1 LYINGFNGRDIMVL
15 AVKERGEL
23 AEPRPRAE
31 SLSLNIRN
39 LLLAEITRDVL
50 TEAPLIRELAERIR
64 SEMEVVPLRK
74 REAYTWVAGV
84 DAGSQ
89 VIPMAS
95 RQYAVISA
103 LVYTLPQGGRFYL
116 PPESMCEPYSVGG
129 GFAGS
134 VNLRREARLYET
146 AREFLLGGREV
157 ELMLVDGPLALSGWW
172 GAAGCEEDRR
182 RLVDALNGLLRV
194 CRDRGVTVA
203 GVVKRPSARYLVH
216 YLGLGAE
223 TDLSD
228 SYLMHQT
235 LMPGERTDVF
245 SPRTAMRM
253 ASRGSQMMDVVQ
265 EPVYGFYCR
274 LTRGWDVPPIRVDLP
289 AFCLGAV
296 DDVADYCYATSLWSG
311 IPLPIVRA
319 DEEVKVSRRFIGDV
333 YSEIISRVGRE
344 TGDVSPL
351 APYWGEGEWMVG

>member
-1 LYINGFNGRDIMVL
+1 LVL
-15 AVKERGEL
+15 AVKERNDL
-23 AEPRPRAE
+23 VDPAPRAQ
-31 SLSLNIRN
+31 SLSLSIRN
-39 LLLAEITRDVL
+39 LLLNEITEDVV
-50 TEAPLIRELAERIR
+50 TEAPLVKELAERIR
-64 SEMEVVPLRK
+64 REMNMVRLRK
-74 REAYTWVAGV
+74 REAYTYVAGV

-89 VIPMAS
+89 VIPLAS
-95 RQYAVISA
+95 RQYAVLGA
-103 LVYTLPQGGRFYL
+103 LVYSLPSGSRFYL
-116 PPESMCEPYSVGG
+116 PPESMCMPYSVGG
-129 GFAGS
+129 GGFGGS

-146 AREFLLGGREV
+146 AKEFLVGGGEV

-172 GAAGCEEDRR
+172 GAAGSEAERR

-194 CRDRGVTVA
+194 CRDRGVAVA
-203 GVVKRPSARYLVH
+203 GVVKRPSARYLVY

-235 LMPGERTDVF
+235 LEPGERTDIF
-245 SPRTAMRM
+245 SPRTALRM
-253 ASRGSQMMDVVQ
+253 ASHGSPMMDVVQ

-274 LTRGWDVPPIRVDLP
+274 LTSEWDIPPIRVDLP
-289 AFCLGAV
+289 AFCLGSV
-296 DDVADYCYATSLWSG
+296 DDVADYCYATSFWSG

-333 YSEIISRVGRE
+333 YSEIVSRVGRE

-351 APYWGEGEWMVG
+351 APYWGEGEWMAG

>member
-1 LYINGFNGRDIMVL
+1 MVL
-15 AVKERGEL
+15 AVKERSEL
-23 AEPRPRAE
+23 VDSEPRAQ
-31 SLSLNIRN
+31 SLSLSIRN
-39 LLLAEITRDVL
+39 LLLAEITGDVVA
-50 TEAPLIRELAERIR
+50 EAPLVKGLAERIR
-64 SEMEVVPLRK
+64 REMDVVRLRK
-74 REAYTWVAGV
+74 REAFTYVAGA

-89 VIPMAS
+89 VIPLAS
-95 RQYAVISA
+95 RQYAVIGA
-103 LVYTLPQGGRFYL
+103 LVYSLPRGSRFYL
-116 PPESMCEPYSVGG
+116 PPESMCGPYSLGGG
-129 GFAGS
+129 GFGGS

-146 AREFLLGGREV
+146 AREFLVRGGEV

-172 GAAGCEEDRR
+172 GAAGSEAERR

-235 LMPGERTDVF
+235 LEPGERTDIF
-245 SPRTAMRM
+245 SPRTALRM
-253 ASRGSQMMDVVQ
+253 ASRGSPMMDVVQ

-274 LTRGWDVPPIRVDLP
+274 LTRGWDIPPIRVDLP
-289 AFCLGAV
+289 AFCLGQV
-296 DDVADYCYATSLWSG
+296 DDVADYCYSTSLWSG
-311 IPLPIVRA
+311 IPLPLVRA
-319 DEEVKVSRRFIGDV
+319 DEEVKVSRHFIGDV
-333 YSEIISRVGRE
+333 YSEIVSRVGRE

-351 APYWGEGEWMVG
+351 APYWGEGEWMAG

>member
-1 LYINGFNGRDIMVL
+1 MVL
-15 AVKERGEL
+15 AVKERNDL
-23 AEPRPRAE
+23 VDPAPRAQ
-31 SLSLNIRN
+31 SLSLSIRN
-39 LLLAEITRDVL
+39 LLLNEITEDVV
-50 TEAPLIRELAERIR
+50 TEAPLVKELAERIR
-64 SEMEVVPLRK
+64 REMNMVRLRK
-74 REAYTWVAGV
+74 REAYTYVAGV

-89 VIPMAS
+89 VIPLAS
-95 RQYAVISA
+95 RQYAVLGA
-103 LVYTLPQGGRFYL
+103 LVYSLPSGSRFYL
-116 PPESMCEPYSVGG
+116 PPESMCMPYSVGG
-129 GFAGS
+129 GGFGGS

-146 AREFLLGGREV
+146 AKEFLVGGGEV

-172 GAAGCEEDRR
+172 GAAGSEAERR

-194 CRDRGVTVA
+194 CRDRGVAVA
-203 GVVKRPSARYLVH
+203 GVVKRPSARYLVY

-235 LMPGERTDVF
+235 LEPGERTDIF
-245 SPRTAMRM
+245 SPRTALRM
-253 ASRGSQMMDVVQ
+253 ASHGSPMMDVVQ

-274 LTRGWDVPPIRVDLP
+274 LTSEWDIPPIRVDLP
-289 AFCLGAV
+289 AFCLGSV
-296 DDVADYCYATSLWSG
+296 DDVADYCYATSFWSG

-333 YSEIISRVGRE
+333 YSEIVSRVGRE

-351 APYWGEGEWMVG
+351 APYWGEGEWMAG

>member
-1 LYINGFNGRDIMVL
+1 MVL
-15 AVKERGEL
+15 AVKERNDL
-23 AEPRPRAE
+23 VDPTPRAQ
-31 SLSLNIRN
+31 SLSLSIRN
-39 LLLAEITRDVL
+39 LLLNEITRDVL
-50 TEAPLIRELAERIR
+50 TEAPLVKELAERIR
-64 SEMEVVPLRK
+64 REMNMVRLRK
-74 REAYTWVAGV
+74 REAYTYVAGV

-89 VIPMAS
+89 VIPLAS
-95 RQYAVISA
+95 RQYAVLGA
-103 LVYTLPQGGRFYL
+103 LVYSLPSGARFYL
-116 PPESMCEPYSVGG
+116 PPESMCMPYSVGG
-129 GFAGS
+129 GGFGGS

-146 AREFLLGGREV
+146 AREFLVGGGEV

-172 GAAGCEEDRR
+172 GAAGSEAERR

-194 CRDRGVTVA
+194 CRDRGVAVA

-235 LMPGERTDVF
+235 LEPGERTDIF
-245 SPRTAMRM
+245 SPRTALHM
-253 ASRGSQMMDVVQ
+253 ASRGSPMMDVVQ

-274 LTRGWDVPPIRVDLP
+274 LTREWDIPPIRVDLP
-289 AFCLGAV
+289 AFCLGQV
-296 DDVADYCYATSLWSG
+296 DDVADYCYATSLWGG

>member
-1 LYINGFNGRDIMVL
+1 VL
-15 AVKERGEL
+15 AVKERNDL
-23 AEPRPRAE
+23 VDPTPRAQ
-31 SLSLNIRN
+31 SLSLSIRN
-39 LLLAEITRDVL
+39 LLLNEITGDVL
-50 TEAPLIRELAERIR
+50 TEAPLVKELAKRIR
-64 SEMEVVPLRK
+64 REMNMVRLRK
-74 REAYTWVAGV
+74 REAYTYVAGV

-89 VIPMAS
+89 MIPLAS
-95 RQYAVISA
+95 RQYAVLGA
-103 LVYTLPQGGRFYL
+103 LVYSLPSGARFYL

-129 GFAGS
+129 GGFGGS

-146 AREFLLGGREV
+146 AREFLVGGGEV

-172 GAAGCEEDRR
+172 GAAGSEAERR

-194 CRDRGVTVA
+194 CRDRGVAVA
-203 GVVKRPSARYLVH
+203 GIVKRPSARYLVH

-235 LMPGERTDVF
+235 LEPGERTDIF
-245 SPRTAMRM
+245 SPRTALRM
-253 ASRGSQMMDVVQ
+253 ASHGSPMMDVIQ

-274 LTRGWDVPPIRVDLP
+274 LTREWGIPPIRVDLP
-289 AFCLGAV
+289 AFCLGSV
-296 DDVADYCYATSLWSG
+296 DDVADYCYSTSLWSG

-333 YSEIISRVGRE
+333 YSEIVSRVGRE

-351 APYWGEGEWMVG
+351 APYWGEGEWMAG

>member
-1 LYINGFNGRDIMVL
+1 MVL
-15 AVKERGEL
+15 AVKERNEL
-23 AEPRPRAE
+23 VDPTPRAQ
-31 SLSLNIRN
+31 SLSLSIRN
-39 LLLAEITRDVL
+39 LLLNEITGDVL
-50 TEAPLIRELAERIR
+50 TEAPLVKELAERIR
-64 SEMEVVPLRK
+64 REMNMVRLRK
-74 REAYTWVAGV
+74 REAYTYVAGV

-89 VIPMAS
+89 VIPLAS
-95 RQYAVISA
+95 RQYAVLGA
-103 LVYTLPQGGRFYL
+103 LVYSLPSGARFYL
-116 PPESMCEPYSVGG
+116 PPESMCKPYSVGG
-129 GFAGS
+129 GSFGGS

-146 AREFLLGGREV
+146 AREFLVGGGEV

-172 GAAGCEEDRR
+172 GAAGSEAERR

-194 CRDRGVTVA
+194 CRDRGVAVA

-235 LMPGERTDVF
+235 LEPGERTDIF
-245 SPRTAMRM
+245 SPRTALRM
-253 ASRGSQMMDVVQ
+253 ASRGSPMMDVIQ

-274 LTRGWDVPPIRVDLP
+274 LTREWDVPPIRVDLP
-289 AFCLGAV
+289 AFCLGQV
-296 DDVADYCYATSLWSG
+296 DDVADYCYATSLWGG

-351 APYWGEGEWMVG
+351 APYWGEGEWMAG

>member
-1 LYINGFNGRDIMVL
+1 LVL
-15 AVKERGEL
+15 AVKERNDL
-23 AEPRPRAE
+23 VDPAPRAQ
-31 SLSLNIRN
+31 SLSLSIRN
-39 LLLAEITRDVL
+39 LLLNEITEDVV
-50 TEAPLIRELAERIR
+50 TEAPLVKELAERIR
-64 SEMEVVPLRK
+64 REMNMVRLRK
-74 REAYTWVAGV
+74 REAYTYVAGV

-89 VIPMAS
+89 VIPLAS
-95 RQYAVISA
+95 RQYAVLGA
-103 LVYTLPQGGRFYL
+103 LVYSLPSGSRFYL
-116 PPESMCEPYSVGG
+116 PPESMCMPYSVGG
-129 GFAGS
+129 GGFGGS

-146 AREFLLGGREV
+146 AKEFLVGGGEV

-172 GAAGCEEDRR
+172 GAAGSEAERR

-194 CRDRGVTVA
+194 CRDRGVAVA
-203 GVVKRPSARYLVH
+203 GVVKRPSARYLVY

-235 LMPGERTDVF
+235 LEPGERTDIF
-245 SPRTAMRM
+245 SPRTALRM
-253 ASRGSQMMDVVQ
+253 ASHGSPMMDVVQ

-274 LTRGWDVPPIRVDLP
+274 LTSEWDIPPIRVDLP
-289 AFCLGAV
+289 AFCLGSV
-296 DDVADYCYATSLWSG
+296 DDVADYCYATSFWSG

-333 YSEIISRVGRE
+333 YSEIVSRVGRE

-351 APYWGEGEWMVG
+351 VPYWGEGEWMAG